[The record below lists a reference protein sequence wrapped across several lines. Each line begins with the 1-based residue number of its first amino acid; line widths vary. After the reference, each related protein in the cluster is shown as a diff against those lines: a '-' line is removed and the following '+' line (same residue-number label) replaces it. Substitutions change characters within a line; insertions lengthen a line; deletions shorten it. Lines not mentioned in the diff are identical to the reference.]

1 MALSQVQIVNKA
13 LTTLGQDR
21 VISISDD
28 NEAARVMRSLWDMTR
43 DALLADF
50 PWKFA
55 IKRAELPALADAP
68 LGTEWTTQVA
78 LPEECLRLVQVGE
91 SWQWYYSPTFP
102 VFTLEGGNILT
113 NEAAPLFVRYVQRV
127 ENVGLWPV
135 LFGEVMAARLAVDAC
150 EKLTTSTS
158 KRQSAGQAY
167 EYSLRA
173 ARRQSAIERPPEQQ
187 ARSDWLA
194 ARDD

>member
-21 VISISDD
+21 VISINDD
-28 NEAARVMRSLWDMTR
+28 TEAARVMRSLWEITR
-43 DALLADF
+43 DTLLAGF

-68 LGTEWTTQVA
+68 LGTQWALQFA

-91 SWQWYYSPTFP
+91 DAWNYRATFES
-102 VFTLEGGNILT
+102 FALEGGNVLT

-127 ENVGLWPV
+127 ENTGLWPV
-135 LFGEVMAARLAVDAC
+135 LFGQTMAARLAVDAS
-150 EKLTTSTS
+150 EKLTTSSTKS
-158 KRQSAGQAY
+158 QAAAVAY
-167 EYSLRA
+167 EVALRE
-173 ARRQSAIERPPEQQ
+173 ARRQNAIERPPQQ
-187 ARSDWLA
+187 MAESDWLA
-194 ARDD
+194 SRDD